1 MGYLQVSITV
11 VGPGEHKPKHD
22 RVAEKK
28 EEQAKAD
35 ARAAKRGSR
44 STMHIPPHVL
54 TKSGMKATE
63 YLTLRFYEATNLPTL
78 NKDSGRYVKRLL
90 LYLGSKAAAKSP
102 GYFRFRCPPLS
113 ATHCLPY
120 HSVTLRLLLSSPTIL
135 NHRPQP
141 LASF

>member
-1 MGYLQVSITV
+1 MVGWLCALSTPYRNLTLPRFSPSLSSGTNDSETEVHVVGYLQVSITV

-78 NKDSGRYVKRLL
+78 NKDSGRYVV
-90 LYLGSKAAAKSP
+90 GKAR
-102 GYFRFRCPPLS
+102 G
-113 ATHCLPY
+113 
-120 HSVTLRLLLSSPTIL
+120 
-135 NHRPQP
+135 
-141 LASF
+141 